1 MGIYSVRLNQGQRK
15 SVEQIVKSGTAPA
28 RKIMHAQI
36 LLKVDQGAGGPHWS
50 HKQICEAF
58 GISEKLITKVKKR
71 FVQEG
76 LEAALNRK
84 KQAERPEKRKIDG
97 KQEAQIIAVLCTQQP
112 AGQERWTLRA
122 LAERV
127 VELEIVESV
136 SHETIR
142 TMLKKNAL
150 KPWLKKNWCVGPTGR
165 ADFVAPMEDVLDV
178 YALPYDPARPQVC
191 LDEGCVQLVSDKR
204 EALPMEPGKVVR
216 EDYEYTR
223 EGYCHVFLATEPLT
237 GTCVVQAKARRTKED
252 FAQFVRDLLEQ
263 QYPEAEKVILV
274 MDNLNTHTTAS
285 FYQAFPPEEA
295 RRLSQRLEIHHTPKH
310 GSWLNMAEIE
320 LSVLSRQAL
329 SGRIASLDELQ
340 SRLDDWQRH
349 HNARPRTINWRFT
362 TADARIKLKRLYPI
376 IEA

>member
-36 LLKVDQGAGGPHWS
+36 LLKVDQGASGPHWP
-50 HKQICEAF
+50 HKQICAAF

-71 FVQEG
+71 FVEEG
-76 LEAALNRK
+76 LQAALNRK
-84 KQAERPEKRKIDG
+84 KQAERPEKRRIDG
-97 KQEAQIIAVLCTQQP
+97 KQEAQIIAVLCTQHP

-122 LAERV
+122 LAQRV

-142 TMLKKNAL
+142 TVLKNNAL
-150 KPWLKKNWCVGPTGR
+150 KPWLKKSWCVGPTGS
-165 ADFVAPMEDVLDV
+165 AEFVARMEDVLDI
-178 YALPYDPARPQVC
+178 YSLPSDPARPQVC

-216 EDYEYTR
+216 EDYEYQR
-223 EGYCHVFLATEPLT
+223 EGYCHVFLASEPLT

-252 FAQFVRDLLEQ
+252 FAHFVRDLLEQ
-263 QYPEAEKVILV
+263 RYPDAEKVILV

-285 FYQAFPPEEA
+285 FYQTFPPEEA
-295 RRLSQRLEIHHTPKH
+295 RCLSQRLEIHYTPKH

-329 SGRIASLDELQ
+329 SGRIASLDELHT
-340 SRLDDWQRH
+340 RLDAWQRH
-349 HNARPRTINWRFT
+349 HNAHPRTIDWRFT
-362 TADARIKLKRLYPI
+362 TTDARIKLKRLYPL